1 MILSYQFLQGEE
13 NRKKVHLI
21 NVFLICKTP
30 LKWYHLYA
38 YSLSNEEKIKYICH
52 LYKYIY
58 IHVCNSEQVAENN
71 GKDGKPIWM
80 SYGGVV
86 YDVSDFIYNHPGGS
100 ERIMLAAGSVRYYNA
115 IFFFSFF

>member
-1 MILSYQFLQGEE
+1 M
-13 NRKKVHLI
+13 
-21 NVFLICKTP
+21 
-30 LKWYHLYA
+30 
-38 YSLSNEEKIKYICH
+38 
-52 LYKYIY
+52 
-58 IHVCNSEQVAENN
+58 AENN